1 MMDYT
6 DEEIVSFDELEDDE
20 KDICSLL
27 ANLICFVL
35 FLILSFVV

>member
-1 MMDYT
+1 MMDST
-6 DEEIVSFDELEDDE
+6 DEEIVSFDAVEEDV

-27 ANLICFVL
+27 DNLICFVL